1 MGNAEEILVVVLAS
15 ALAVFL
21 LLAIIATV
29 KIIQILN
36 HLKAISEK
44 AERLA
49 STAESVG
56 EIFKYT
62 AGPAAIG
69 KFLANITETVLKH
82 RKKGGE

>member
-1 MGNAEEILVVVLAS
+1 MGNAEEILVIVLAS
-15 ALAVFL
+15 ALAIFL

-82 RKKGGE
+82 RKKGGK